1 MTAVSCE
8 RRSAAALSSVN
19 RPARYELSHNIRF
32 ANMVEPMFDASDCG
46 AGWIFSLVRDVA
58 AGGAT
63 TSRGGSWQPRMRKRS
78 RNEIASCSALQIPRL
93 AFQDWRPQTLL
104 APKSTPA
111 QWLGSLELGPGKLAS
126 CGRHCPLCAGCA
138 QSLLVCL
145 STPVGR
151 GFRGRGRKL
160 AGSSDAFS
168 DTGEPG
174 QVENRFMA
182 DAALVGRWPSCR
194 PLKVSTAAE
203 RSVGR

>member
-32 ANMVEPMFDASDCG
+32 ADMVEPMFDASDCG

-93 AFQDWRPQTLL
+93 AFQDCVPRL
-104 APKSTPA
+104 AISNLARSKIDS
-111 QWLGSLELGPGKLAS
+111 GSMAWESRAGSGEAGKLWPALPVVRWVRS
-126 CGRHCPLCAGCA
+126 I
-138 QSLLVCL
+138 SLGLPFNACRTRI
-145 STPVGR
+145 SRSWAETCR
-151 GFRGRGRKL
+151 QFR
-160 AGSSDAFS
+160 
-168 DTGEPG
+168 
-174 QVENRFMA
+174 RF
-182 DAALVGRWPSCR
+182 L
-194 PLKVSTAAE
+194 
-203 RSVGR
+203 